1 MTMEVVLIACNW
13 ELLNRC
19 DYDNKQIVKWLI
31 RNHWALYQ
39 YGTTKGDGVA
49 LAVWVDLSKAIRT
62 KGVLTF
68 KQKKY
73 ILLWADGWTQ
83 YEIGV
88 KYRVSQVAVSLTIKA
103 AVKNI
108 CKYLNKYL
116 YYTPS
121 HGILSEGGMY
131 EN

>member
-1 MTMEVVLIACNW
+1 MIYISCNW

-19 DYDNKQIVKWLI
+19 DYTNRDIVKWLI

-39 YGTTKGDGVA
+39 YGAMKGDGVA

-68 KQKKY
+68 KQKQCL
-73 ILLWADGWTQ
+73 LLWSDGWTQ

-88 KYRVSQVAVSLTIKA
+88 KYRVSQQAVSKIISSGIRG
-103 AVKNI
+103 I
-108 CKYLNKYL
+108 CKYLNKGL

-121 HGILSEGGMY
+121 HGILSEGGSAC
-131 EN
+131 E

>member
-1 MTMEVVLIACNW
+1 M
-13 ELLNRC
+13 
-19 DYDNKQIVKWLI
+19 
-31 RNHWALYQ
+31 
-39 YGTTKGDGVA
+39 KGDGVA

-62 KGVLTF
+62 RGVLAF

-88 KYRVSQVAVSLTIKA
+88 KYRVSQQSVSKTINGGIRA
-103 AVKNI
+103 I
-108 CKYLNKYL
+108 CKYLNKRL

-121 HGILSEGGMY
+121 HGILVERAKY
-131 EN
+131 ENKT

>member
-1 MTMEVVLIACNW
+1 M
-13 ELLNRC
+13 
-19 DYDNKQIVKWLI
+19 VKWLI

-39 YGTTKGDGVA
+39 YGSMKGDGVA

-62 KGVLTF
+62 RGVLTF

-88 KYRVSQVAVSLTIKA
+88 KYRRSQKTVSDGIGLGI
-103 AVKNI
+103 KNI
-108 CKYLNKYL
+108 CKYLNKSR

-121 HGILSEGGMY
+121 RRVLSEGGSICD
-131 EN
+131 